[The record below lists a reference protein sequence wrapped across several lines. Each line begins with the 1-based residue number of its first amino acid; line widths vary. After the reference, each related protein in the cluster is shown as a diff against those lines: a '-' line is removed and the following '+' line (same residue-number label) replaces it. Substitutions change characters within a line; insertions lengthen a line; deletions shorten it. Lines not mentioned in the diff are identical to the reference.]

1 MVLEDASLNFGWAIV
16 CLAGGYA
23 SGSIPFGLVLGYVF
37 GLGDI
42 RKIGSGNIGATNA
55 LRTGNKAM
63 AALTLLGD
71 ILKGTVPVFVALYY
85 LGPFYAAAAGV
96 GAFLGHVFPVWLG
109 FKGGKGVATYLGI
122 LLGIAPLG
130 VVVFAIAW
138 LSVAYLTRFS
148 SLAALVATLLVP
160 IAYFFLGYPAAAL
173 LTAVLTVL
181 VYIRHHANIRRL
193 MAGTEPKIGA
203 GKA

>member
-1 MVLEDASLNFGWAIV
+1 MFDAASLNILALLACI
-16 CLAGGYA
+16 AGGYL
-23 SGSIPFGLVLGYVF
+23 SGTIPFGLLLGYVF

-71 ILKGTVPVFVALYY
+71 VLKGTVPVALALAI
-85 LGPFYAAAAGV
+85 LGPVYAAVAGV
-96 GAFLGHVFPVWLG
+96 AAFLGHLFPVWLG
-109 FKGGKGVATYLGI
+109 FKGGKGVATYLGV
-122 LLGIAPLG
+122 LLGIAPIG
-130 VVVFAIAW
+130 VVVFAIIW

-148 SLAALVATLLVP
+148 SLAALLATLIVP
-160 IAYFFLGYPAAAL
+160 IAYYVLDYHTAAL
-173 LTAVLTVL
+173 LTAILTVV

-193 MAGTEPKIGA
+193 LSGSEPKIGA
-203 GKA
+203 KTT